1 MGRFGKGEYLGV
13 KSIIMETV
21 CGAATYVIYDPL
33 QAQSRVHI
41 LRPESGTLVLLAT
54 VIGTV
59 HDYQENQS
67 DENLQT

>member
-1 MGRFGKGEYLGV
+1 
-13 KSIIMETV
+13 METV

-41 LRPESGTLVLLAT
+41 LRLESGTLVLLAT